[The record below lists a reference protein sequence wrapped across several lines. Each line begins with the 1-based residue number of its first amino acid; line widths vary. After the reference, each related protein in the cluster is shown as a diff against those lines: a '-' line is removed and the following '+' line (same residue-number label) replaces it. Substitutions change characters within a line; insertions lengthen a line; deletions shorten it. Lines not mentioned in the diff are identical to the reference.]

1 MGRRKDK
8 VEGKE
13 TMENKN
19 NLCHCCE
26 REIKDITVGDLGVYC
41 SDGCLEEY
49 EFDSFFDGCDSDY

>member
-1 MGRRKDK
+1 
-8 VEGKE
+8 
-13 TMENKN
+13 MENKN